1 MDSKTMITKETKNKI
16 RVDYEGKLSLKE
28 TSAINLNMDQINRNL
43 SDGKMSETKVIDG
56 AEFTL
61 ILRASE

>member
-1 MDSKTMITKETKNKI
+1 ME
-16 RVDYEGKLSLKE
+16 
-28 TSAINLNMDQINRNL
+28 QINKNL

-61 ILRASE
+61 ILCAAPASDK